1 LKFGF
6 PISRALIQ
14 LLRIISKG
22 SANSPFNLVLEKG
35 FGGLSQ
41 IPVGQSELLSEDEE
55 DMLIQTGLRKIRAK
69 LSR

>member
-1 LKFGF
+1 
-6 PISRALIQ
+6 
-14 LLRIISKG
+14 
-22 SANSPFNLVLEKG
+22 LVLEKG